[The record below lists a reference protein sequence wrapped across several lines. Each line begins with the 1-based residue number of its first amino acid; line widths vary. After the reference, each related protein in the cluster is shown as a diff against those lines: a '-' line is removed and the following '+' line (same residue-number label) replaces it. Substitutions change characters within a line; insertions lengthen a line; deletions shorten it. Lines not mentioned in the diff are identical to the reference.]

1 MRRHLHRSFVLLAVL
16 ALAAACDRRIDVDFN
31 YAVEQKDYEWAGR
44 LLERGADI
52 DARFIQADGYTT
64 LMMAVKGETN
74 PEGVRWLLDHG
85 AAIDRTAFN
94 GRTALHVAANE
105 GRPRHVE
112 ILLAA
117 GAKVNARNRRGETAR
132 RLARNKGH
140 AEVDRLLAEAGG
152 TH

>member
-1 MRRHLHRSFVLLAVL
+1 MAGRLTRLLAVL
-16 ALAAACDRRIDVDFN
+16 ALLLAAACDRRIDVDFN
-31 YAVEQKDYEWAGR
+31 YAFEQGDYEWATA

-74 PEGVRWLLDHG
+74 PEGVRWLLERG
-85 AAIDRTAFN
+85 AELDRTAFN

-117 GAKVNARNRRGETAR
+117 GAKVNARNKRGETAR
-132 RLARNKGH
+132 KLARNKGH
-140 AEVDRLLAEAGG
+140 GEVDRLLDEAGG
-152 TH
+152 TY